1 MAELADALGSGPNEK
16 SLRVQISLPTPN
28 KKILNDFIIKVIK
41 KFIIFIYI
49 LWFKV
54 SKIIK
59 LKVKIVW
66 KFKI

>member
-28 KKILNDFIIKVIK
+28 KKESLIDFIIKVIK

-49 LWFKV
+49 L
-54 SKIIK
+54 
-59 LKVKIVW
+59 
-66 KFKI
+66 